1 MGTLRVPKPPSLA
14 DAALADPSLAAP
26 TDLDLRPRASLANRL
41 RHALGLKQT
50 LLVHGI
56 RYRELRAESLRR
68 ALSRNGSGGKDY
80 LASLPDGHS
89 IPIRCTHDR
98 VYADLM
104 GPRGLP
110 ALRAADGLIR
120 PGARLLLFPG
130 GTGYLAAYLASRLS
144 RSGSLVSLEPD
155 AQAARF
161 AALRYPRPSL
171 AHEHG
176 DSSNL
181 AGETDLAFDAA
192 LSVLLRPCTDPAALA
207 ELWRVARRWLL
218 LAWPAPAD
226 SPAPTL
232 AGLTGV
238 DRVETLTTVGQAWL
252 VAVAHR
258 PHESD

>member
-1 MGTLRVPKPPSLA
+1 MGTLRVPRPDSLA
-14 DAALADPSLAAP
+14 QSALADPALPA
-26 TDLDLRPRASLANRL
+26 TRDLDLRPRASLANRL

-50 LLVHGI
+50 LLAQGV

-80 LASLPDGHS
+80 LATLPDGQTLS
-89 IPIRCTHDR
+89 IRCTPER

-120 PGARLLLFPG
+120 PGSRLLLFPG
-130 GTGYLAAYLASRLS
+130 GTGYLAAHLASRLS

-155 AQAARF
+155 EQAARF
-161 AALRYPRPSL
+161 AAVRYPRPAL

-176 DSSNL
+176 DTTSL

-192 LSVLLRPCTDPAALA
+192 LCVLGRPGPDPPAIA

-226 SPAPTL
+226 SPVSTL
-232 AGLTGV
+232 ASLPGV
-238 DRVETLTTVGQAWL
+238 ERVETLTTVGHAWL

-258 PHESD
+258 PPETE